1 MKIQFQKKNTTLMVR
16 LIGEIDHHC
25 AEDIRKKVEGQLE
38 QINGKNI
45 VFIFEEVTFMDSSG
59 IGMVLGRYKK
69 TKSLGGATVMCG
81 AKQKVLE
88 VFRLSGML
96 QIIPCYKNLE
106 DALKTMEGEGRA

>member
-1 MKIQFQKKNTTLMVR
+1 MQMQFQKKNTTLIVR

-38 QINGKNI
+38 KINGKNI
-45 VFIFEEVTFMDSSG
+45 VFIFDEVTFMDSSG

-69 TKSLGGATVMCG
+69 TKSLGGVTVLCG
-81 AKQKVLE
+81 AKEKVLE

-96 QIIPCYKNLE
+96 QIIPFYKNFE
-106 DALKTMEGEGRA
+106 DAMKTIEGGGRI